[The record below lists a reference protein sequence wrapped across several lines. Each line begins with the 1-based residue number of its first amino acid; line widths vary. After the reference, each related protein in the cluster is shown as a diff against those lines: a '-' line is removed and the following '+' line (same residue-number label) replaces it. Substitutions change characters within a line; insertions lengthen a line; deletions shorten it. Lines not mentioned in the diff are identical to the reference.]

1 MTLKEV
7 IHQIREIINKSLV
20 DLKYETI
27 EYDVSEPPK
36 TEFGDL
42 TTNIAFLLSK
52 RMHKKPNEIARE
64 LVYNSINL
72 QLKNM
77 GKDSLIRNADAHI
90 SGHINFNIN
99 YVNFN
104 KFLLAMVKKN
114 KLLLPN
120 IGQNKKIVIEH
131 TSVNPNKA
139 LHIGHLRNVV
149 VGDSLFRLFK
159 LTNHKTIVLN
169 YIDDSG
175 VQVAD
180 LIVAFRFAGFNPDK
194 MDKNFK
200 FDQYCGEIYVKM

>member
-7 IHQIREIINKSLV
+7 INQIKQIVDKALV
-20 DLKYETI
+20 DLEYEKI

-52 RMHKKPNEIARE
+52 RIQKKPNEIAKE
-64 LVYNSINL
+64 IVSNSINL
-72 QLKNM
+72 QLKNI
-77 GKDSLIRNADAHI
+77 GKDSLILNANAHI

-99 YVNFN
+99 YAIFN
-104 KFLLAMVKKN
+104 KFLLKLVNQKD
-114 KLLLPN
+114 LLLPSS
-120 IGQNKKIVIEH
+120 GPNKQIVIEH

-139 LHIGHLRNVV
+139 LHIGHLRNVII
-149 VGDSLFRLFK
+149 GDSLYRLFK
-159 LTNHKTIVLN
+159 LTNHQTIVLN

-180 LIVAFRFAGFNPDK
+180 LIVAFKFAGFSPDNVEE
-194 MDKNFK
+194 NF
-200 FDQYCGEIYVKM
+200 